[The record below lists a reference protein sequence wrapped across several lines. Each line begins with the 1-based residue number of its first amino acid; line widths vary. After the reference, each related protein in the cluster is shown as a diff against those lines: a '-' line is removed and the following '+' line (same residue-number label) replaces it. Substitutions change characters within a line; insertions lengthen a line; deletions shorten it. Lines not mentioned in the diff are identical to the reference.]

1 MNDLL
6 IEAIEDED
14 YSKAIELLEK
24 GADPNALIDGEDPII
39 VEVSENDSFYPGHE
53 EFDLLVR
60 LLQKLA
66 KSGAKLDV
74 ENYENLGLISLWFHT
89 NIPIKVIRELIERGA
104 RFENSEG
111 DELKGSLIGLSYA
124 LMSLDEPEYVVN
136 GLSMLKH
143 AGAKLAANDL
153 GQMLI
158 NYFVHAQQ
166 DMSYKGDEEASKF
179 IPFAEAALEMDADIN
194 IQGTSGHTMLMR
206 ASMNVQPKI
215 VEFLLAKG
223 ANPNLQSED
232 GNTALM
238 FVSGL
243 LPETS
248 DRGDEWINSQSQ
260 IEVAKILLQHGA
272 DKNLKNNKKQTAL
285 GLAKKYKNLEMVEL
299 LGS

>member
-39 VEVSENDSFYPGHE
+39 VEVSENDSFYPGYE

-60 LLQKLA
+60 LLQKLVE
-66 KSGAKLDV
+66 SGANLNV
-74 ENYENLGLISLWFHT
+74 ENHENIGLISLWFQT
-89 NIPIKVIRELIERGA
+89 NIPINAIRKLIALGA
-104 RFENSEG
+104 KFENSKG
-111 DELKGSLIGLSYA
+111 DEIKGSLIGLSYA
-124 LMSLDEPEYVVN
+124 LMSLDEPDYVIN
-136 GLSMLKH
+136 GLNMLKQ
-143 AGAKLAANDL
+143 AGARLAANDL

-166 DMSYKGDEEASKF
+166 DMSDEGDEEASKF
-179 IPFAEAALEMDADIN
+179 IPFATAALEMDAN
-194 IQGTSGHTMLMR
+194 IDTQGTSGHTILMR

-243 LPETS
+243 LPETT
-248 DRGDEWINSQSQ
+248 DRGDKWINSKSQ
-260 IEVAKILLQHGA
+260 IEVAQILLRHNA
-272 DKNLKNNKKQTAL
+272 DKSLINNRKQTAL